1 VAGQIRWD
9 QRLLPFAIA
18 IVWEN
23 KQNRFCF
30 FRMGSQIVMIAACQQ
45 PDNAP
50 EKRET
55 NLRDVSSV
63 FRKRK
68 NKSRGLPLI

>member
-1 VAGQIRWD
+1 
-9 QRLLPFAIA
+9 
-18 IVWEN
+18 
-23 KQNRFCF
+23 
-30 FRMGSQIVMIAACQQ
+30 MGSQIVMIAACQQ

-50 EKRET
+50 EKKET